1 MFTSRSQEWSTVTGV
16 TARIALLVA
25 ALAAVLAVAGY
36 AAPADA
42 PTPIASARGLPEYSA
57 DALLGRMSDT
67 ADGTAPHTN
76 NMVIADLNG
85 DGLPDLLAT
94 RGQWRTHYLFMPAI
108 FVNDGQGHFA
118 DRTSELFEGPVPQV
132 MRPSSVL
139 VADFNG
145 DGRPDV
151 FIGDAGSDLPTDPGH
166 QDTLILSTPVGKL
179 VDASANLPQ
188 QDMYTATAS
197 VADVNG
203 DGAPDLFVGG
213 MGWVGANEIQ
223 LDDGSGQFKVEPHGF
238 ADDLAGVAT
247 CHVIL
252 SSAFADVDGNGRPDL
267 IIGGGYNPC
276 YPMPTGLLLND
287 GHGRF
292 PVLSQQ
298 FPWPPFDFKSAMA
311 IAVGDV
317 NGDGAPDIAVA
328 YAKQDFRGQWFQL
341 LINDGHGHLS
351 DETATR
357 LPPQS
362 DNARGF
368 VKWVKLVDL
377 NGDGKLDIA
386 TSVQPPRAPY
396 ASSSPYFLNDGTGH
410 FLGTP
415 GQPRPRRVRHLCAR
429 RARRR
434 PRPRRR
440 VRRRPRHLARTHSP
454 ADRPEAV
461 RDGRPEQTARA
472 PARLRPARAPR
483 SPRLPPARRLGPIAK
498 RRSSPPRPS
507 CERINHPHLHRDHV
521 LVRRS
526 ETTQPVRLHLVYNPV
541 TPPHIHNT
549 EAIRR
554 RRSRPCRPPA
564 RPRATR

>member
-1 MFTSRSQEWSTVTGV
+1 
-16 TARIALLVA
+16 
-25 ALAAVLAVAGY
+25 
-36 AAPADA
+36 
-42 PTPIASARGLPEYSA
+42 
-57 DALLGRMSDT
+57 MSDT

-410 FLGTP
+410 FSALPDNLGLGEYDTYALGELGGGRGLDVAFGGDP
-415 GQPRPRRVRHLCAR
+415 DIWLERTVPPTGRRLYGTVGPSRQ
-429 RARRR
+429 
-434 PRPRRR
+434 
-440 VRRRPRHLARTHSP
+440 LALLLDS
-454 ADRPEAV
+454 
-461 RDGRPEQTARA
+461 GR
-472 PARLRPARAPR
+472 PARLVRPGFHQLVVWDRSRSDGVRLRGPAVNESTTRIYTGITYWYVDLKPR
-483 SPRLPPARRLGPIAK
+483 SRYVFT
-498 RRSSPPRPS
+498 SSTTPS
-507 CERINHPHLHRDHV
+507 
-521 LVRRS
+521 
-526 ETTQPVRLHLVYNPV
+526 
-541 TPPHIHNT
+541 
-549 EAIRR
+549 RR
-554 RRSRPCRPPA
+554 RTFT
-564 RPRATR
+564 TRKR